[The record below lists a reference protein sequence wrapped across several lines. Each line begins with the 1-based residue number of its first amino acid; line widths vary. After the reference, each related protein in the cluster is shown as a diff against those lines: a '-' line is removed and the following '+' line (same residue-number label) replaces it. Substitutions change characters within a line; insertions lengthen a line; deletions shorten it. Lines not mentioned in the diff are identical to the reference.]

1 MATLR
6 RSVRKSAR
14 KKQEQ
19 QTKVKLEE
27 REEDEEGEGQ
37 RWSDDESSL
46 EEEEEEDD
54 FDSDRDEWK
63 PEKRR
68 KSSRSRTREEDS
80 EDEEEE
86 DDVGVEDDGEEV
98 VLRELE
104 DVVGSTKKRK
114 RPTTATKVKKI
125 KVKIGGKTA
134 EQRAAIDED
143 EDEEVMRQAEEAYA
157 AQQEAEE
164 QEDAREEA
172 KRLWDEA
179 RARKAARENPSDGS
193 TAAAVSAS
201 PKPADAGAARAGP
214 EKRSLDSWLGVDAP
228 AWPTTTPEAMVNDR
242 DSLFV
247 GYVYALESS
256 SASQLSRLLSHLART
271 VHPQSIPTER
281 LPPAVRHLATTRRGS
296 THDMHAWRCLAL
308 KRGRNGLGGP
318 EDFGLEEGQ
327 EDDGEKHGG
336 REIAKAV
343 KELGATDVLVVV
355 SRWYGGTMLGPV
367 RFQHIYKCAHAALS
381 RYLLDEVRVQSSLP
395 LCMPSAMLMRIRSL
409 QALAPMR
416 EQLKGLDAAIAD
428 LRLRLGASS
437 SQQQQQQ
444 QPPAS
449 NSSSTTAYAD
459 LDPEKAA
466 RLISARTKT
475 IEMLEKRLAAAR

>member
-6 RSVRKSAR
+6 RSVRESAR

-27 REEDEEGEGQ
+27 GEEEEEGEVQ

-46 EEEEEEDD
+46 EEEEEEEEDD

-68 KSSRSRTREEDS
+68 RKAGRGRAREEDS
-80 EDEEEE
+80 EDEEGE
-86 DDVGVEDDGEEV
+86 DDVGVEDEGEED

-114 RPTTATKVKKI
+114 RPTTATNSKKI

-134 EQRAAIDED
+134 EQRAAIEED
-143 EDEEVMRQAEEAYA
+143 EDEEVMHQAEEMYA

-164 QEDAREEA
+164 QEEAREEA

-193 TAAAVSAS
+193 MAAAVSAS

-336 REIAKAV
+336 REIAKAI

-381 RYLLDEVRVQSSLP
+381 RYLLDEVCLLSSLP
-395 LCMPSAMLMRIRSL
+395 LRMLLATLMLTCICSL
-409 QALAPMR
+409 
-416 EQLKGLDAAIAD
+416 
-428 LRLRLGASS
+428 
-437 SQQQQQQ
+437 
-444 QPPAS
+444 
-449 NSSSTTAYAD
+449 
-459 LDPEKAA
+459 
-466 RLISARTKT
+466 
-475 IEMLEKRLAAAR
+475 